1 MHDINGFDY
10 SDLIGEYNKST
21 KTIQI
26 EEDFYNIVKV
36 MSDNIDAVDD
46 LIDLVNNEW
55 VAADMLIRYE
65 NIYDAFE
72 DLANGEY
79 EDSLY

>member
-1 MHDINGFDY
+1 
-10 SDLIGEYNKST
+10 
-21 KTIQI
+21 
-26 EEDFYNIVKV
+26 

-46 LIDLVNNEW
+46 LINLVDNKW

-72 DLANGEY
+72 DLVNGEY
-79 EDSLY
+79 EESVY

>member
-1 MHDINGFDY
+1 
-10 SDLIGEYNKST
+10 
-21 KTIQI
+21 
-26 EEDFYNIVKV
+26 

-46 LIDLVNNEW
+46 LINLVDNKW

-79 EDSLY
+79 EESVY